1 MLDQQNSTKK
11 SLIARRPSQLPL
23 LDKFEALSFRLF
35 GRFSPYVLKNVFP
48 NLKNTLEKGRV
59 KIYHET
65 YISMMFFVTF
75 LTVPVSI
82 VAGIAALTFSFLPI
96 LLLVPLPLFVML
108 GFLVLPMNS
117 ASDRSSGLER
127 EIPFAAAYISVM
139 SSGGIAPYSSF
150 KRLTDVDLMPTMR
163 KEARDIVKDVEIFG
177 VDPLSALEI
186 AAKRTPLDIF
196 KEFLR
201 GYASTVIIGGDI
213 GHYLERKAE
222 DIFKMR
228 ALRVKAA
235 AERLGMLLET
245 FIIVMVMMSLC
256 FYILFAV
263 NNIQT
268 GTATTTAAPDISQ
281 FSGILLYTYIFT
293 PMLSCLFVYLAHSM
307 QPKTPVVEMRPY
319 KVFGISC
326 VFAVL
331 TFMLLTNFMGA
342 VELPIFT
349 QLQAMGLDLSIA
361 LSVALIISTAPAA
374 IVHMRLAKKRA
385 SMEQGVANFLRDLT
399 EVRKTGL
406 SPEKCI
412 ESLSKREYGT
422 FTKELRKISSE
433 ISWGIPI
440 KNVMHDFLK
449 RTKSWMVQIVM
460 FLLVE
465 TIDVGGGTVG
475 MIDSLAR
482 FNNMTQEVEKEKKM
496 STRPY
501 IFMPYLA
508 SVLLVATTIM
518 MMGLTTGLGVPGME
532 TAPTDNSLMQTVF
545 MTAVIFNSY
554 LIGIVA
560 GKISEESI
568 GAGFKHAAILVL
580 ISIIAAKLIPQ
591 FVKLG

>member
-1 MLDQQNSTKK
+1 
-11 SLIARRPSQLPL
+11 LPL

-65 YISMMFFVTF
+65 YISLMFFITF

-108 GFLVLPMNS
+108 GFLVVPMNS

-139 SSGGIAPYSSF
+139 SSGGIAPYNSF

-196 KEFLR
+196 KEFLS

-222 DIFKMR
+222 DIFKAR

-307 QPKTPVVEMRPY
+307 QPKTPVMEMRPY
-319 KVFGISC
+319 KVFGVSC
-326 VFAVL
+326 IVAIL

-342 VELPIFT
+342 VELPLFT

-374 IVHMRLAKKRA
+374 IVHIRLAKKRA

-440 KNVMHDFLK
+440 KNVMHDFLN

-501 IFMPYLA
+501 VFMPYLA

-532 TAPTDNSLMQTVF
+532 TAPTDNTLMQTVF

-568 GAGFKHAAILVL
+568 GAGFKHATILVI